1 MKRSPWHL
9 IIIRIS
15 HWCCRHHKE
24 FCHCCRAGPWSRGW
38 LSTLHGIAGR
48 CLSLGGSVW
57 KILSGEHFNWG
68 NVSMPKLLLG
78 SFQRICWPFRS
89 VQEPIFSEG
98 CSTWDAACMLT
109 ELLGWEFAAQFFVGK
124 HEIKE
129 KLSLSNEHWITSAS
143 QPLAVL
149 SCWSQQRPVP
159 MGLMLSTVEP
169 LFFFAAIAVCHNN
182 LGPAAPAQLA
192 EDLAQGHDAL
202 PVQPA
207 LCHAGRPQQHPQ
219 PWGSGAADAAH
230 RASIQHG
237 HVGIR
242 GSQLP
247 QISFPCCR
255 RWLSRLRYQRLDGLS
270 TGRFQTA
277 VCLEKSYWR

>member
-24 FCHCCRAGPWSRGW
+24 FCHCCRAGPWSRGR

-57 KILSGEHFNWG
+57 KILSGDHFNWG

-109 ELLGWEFAAQFFVGK
+109 ELLGWEFVAQLFVGK
-124 HEIKE
+124 HEIK
-129 KLSLSNEHWITSAS
+129 KKTLSFQWTLDHFSISAPGCAQLLVAAVSCANGFDAEHRRTSFFFCSNRCLSQQLRASSSCSACRGPRTRAWCSPSSTS
-143 QPLAVL
+143 PLP
-149 SCWSQQRPVP
+149 CWS
-159 MGLMLSTVEP
+159 
-169 LFFFAAIAVCHNN
+169 A
-182 LGPAAPAQLA
+182 PAAP
-192 EDLAQGHDAL
+192 
-202 PVQPA
+202 PA
-207 LCHAGRPQQHPQ
+207 LGLGSSRCRTQGEHPAW
-219 PWGSGAADAAH
+219 PC
-230 RASIQHG
+230 
-237 HVGIR
+237 GIG

-247 QISFPCCR
+247 RISFPCRR